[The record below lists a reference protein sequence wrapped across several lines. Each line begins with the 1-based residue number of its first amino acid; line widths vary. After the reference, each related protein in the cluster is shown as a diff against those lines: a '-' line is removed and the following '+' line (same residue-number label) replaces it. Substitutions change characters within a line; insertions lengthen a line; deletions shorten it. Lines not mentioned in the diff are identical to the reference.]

1 MNIIKSKTNP
11 QAWNEKYD
19 INDFSDT
26 ICYDGCS
33 IKWRMKP
40 EQKKYQDNPLWIEV
54 GFCIASNFEWRTETN
69 APKSKVKVELDLP
82 AETEYVEYANIIV
95 IDNYDKP
102 NLIIN
107 TLTGESI
114 EY

>member
-19 INDFSDT
+19 ISDFSNT
-26 ICYDGCS
+26 ICHDECS
-33 IKWRMKP
+33 VIWRMKTSP
-40 EQKKYQDNPLWIEV
+40 SNPLWLEV

-69 APKSKVKVELDLP
+69 APKSKVKVELDIP
-82 AETEYVEYANIIV
+82 DHIQYVEYANIIV
-95 IDNYDKP
+95 IDRQSNDKP
-102 NLIIN
+102 ALIIN
-107 TLTGESI
+107 TLTGEQE